1 MIETHDYTIDE
12 KYIFEQKTSLIY
24 LKDDRNQNIELSK
37 PAARLL
43 NQIILLNLKKGIAT
57 RDELLTSV
65 WEEYG
70 LVGSNNNLN
79 TYISEIRKKLEQVG
93 IDPKSIVTV
102 PKKGFR
108 LDNHIFIHENV
119 ETDNKNVTENTIYLN
134 DKYDYIENPE
144 YSPQPI
150 DNPLATQTSLIT
162 IIDKPLTAIDNTE
175 NNHTQ
180 KMDIN
185 ETLPLQYGKD
195 EIIKKSAK
203 KPLKILLL
211 VISTLAICYLIYL
224 FTQHPMDKTDPANN
238 YLTVSTNEN
247 CVIQMPIDMVGN
259 ISSDNIAIV
268 NKKLNKYNI
277 PCNEP
282 KRIILLSDLNKSYSI
297 DKNISISICKEINKK
312 FDCISINDQ
321 RI

>member
-1 MIETHDYTIDE
+1 MIEMHDYTIDE
-12 KYIFEQKTSLIY
+12 KYVFEQKTSLIY
-24 LKDDRNQNIELSK
+24 LKYDRNQNIELSK
-37 PAARLL
+37 PAARLF
-43 NQIILLNLKKGIAT
+43 NEIILLNLKKGIAT

-79 TYISEIRKKLEQVG
+79 TYISEIRKKLEQIG

-108 LDNHIFIHENV
+108 LDNHISIHENI
-119 ETDNKNVTENTIYLN
+119 ETEDSNVKEDVIYLN

-144 YSPQPI
+144 YFPQPI
-150 DNPLATQTSLIT
+150 DSQLTTQPPLIT
-162 IIDKPLTAIDNTE
+162 TIDEPSSPIDETK
-175 NNHTQ
+175 NNHIYN
-180 KMDIN
+180 MDIN
-185 ETLPLQYGKD
+185 EALSLQHRKD
-195 EIIKKSAK
+195 EVIEKSGK
-203 KPLKILLL
+203 KPLKILFLA
-211 VISTLAICYLIYL
+211 ISTFTICYLIYL
-224 FTQHPMDKTDPANN
+224 FIQHPMDNPNPINN

-247 CVIQMPIDMVGN
+247 CVIQTPVDMVGK
-259 ISSDNIAIV
+259 ISSDNIATV

-277 PCNEP
+277 PCDEP